1 MTGNEYREALIV
13 LGLTQTGFGEWVGVH
28 PVTAKMW
35 AKRGPPGAVAR
46 WVEFLLANQRRVIS
60 QKQLD
65 EWKRTAVLDNVQVRQ
80 LISEIERLRSAMNGD
95 PTAKRGFYG
104 PFMGVKPP
112 APPQQAA

>member
-13 LGLTQTGFGEWVGVH
+13 LGLTQTGFGAWVGVH

-35 AKRGPPGAVAR
+35 ARRGPPGAVAR
-46 WVEFLLANQRRVIS
+46 WVEFLLANQKRSIT

-65 EWKRTAVLDNVQVRQ
+65 EWKRAPGLDNAVARQ
-80 LISEIERLRSAMNGD
+80 LIGEVERLRSAMGGD
-95 PTAKRGFYG
+95 PTDKGYHG
-104 PFMGVKPP
+104 PFLGAKVP